1 MDDSPET
8 DRYEQFDDR
17 ELMSLFQT
25 GDEDA
30 FAVIVRRYQHQLL
43 NFFSKMGVYTCDA
56 SDLVQDTFIRLF
68 KYRDRYK
75 PRAKLRTFLYMIARQ
90 IWIDALRKHKRKQEF
105 ATAFKEEQATKG
117 DASAATVSTAADAV
131 EALQRLP
138 EAMRAVVVLNIY
150 QRMRYKEI
158 ADVLGIAEGTVKSRM
173 FHALRKLRE
182 EMRIE

>member
-1 MDDSPET
+1 MDTSPET
-8 DRYEQFDDR
+8 DQYERFDDR
-17 ELMSLFQT
+17 ELMALFQT

-30 FAVIVRRYQHQLL
+30 FVAIVQRYQTQLL

-56 SDLVQDTFIRLF
+56 ADLVQDTFIRLF

-75 PRAKLRTFLYMIARQ
+75 PRAKLKTFLYMIARQ
-90 IWIDALRKHKRKQEF
+90 IWIDSLRKHKRKRQF
-105 ATAFKEEQATKG
+105 SVAYKEEQATKE

-131 EALQRLP
+131 EALQRIP
-138 EAMRAVVVLNIY
+138 EVMRAVVVLNIY
-150 QRMRYKEI
+150 QGMRYKEI